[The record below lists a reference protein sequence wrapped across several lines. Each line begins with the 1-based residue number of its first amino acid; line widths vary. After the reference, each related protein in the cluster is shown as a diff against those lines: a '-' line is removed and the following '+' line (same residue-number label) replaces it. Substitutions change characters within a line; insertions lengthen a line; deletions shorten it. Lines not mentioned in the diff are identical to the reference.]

1 MTLVVM
7 FQCILISQTDER
19 KANEGYNRAELEMCM
34 HLFCG
39 ILVNFVG
46 AKLRVLMDALWQNC
60 ELEMCMHLFCG
71 ILVNFVGAKLRLM
84 DALWMGKQG
93 QLFKNK

>member
-1 MTLVVM
+1 M

-46 AKLRVLMDALWQNC
+46 AKLR
-60 ELEMCMHLFCG
+60 
-71 ILVNFVGAKLRLM
+71 LM